1 MFGGDSI
8 STTVLFSAM
17 AGVGAFIMTFA
28 KKDVLQKI
36 GGILAGFGMLFVGL
50 SMMSNSMESFA
61 ELDAVK
67 TFLASIKNPLLLVL
81 VGAVLTAIIQSS
93 SVMTS
98 VAITMLFVGLISL
111 DQGIYLTMGSN
122 IGSCVV
128 AIIAGMTSGTNA
140 KRTALI
146 HLLFNT
152 GGVIIFL
159 VVGLLLGMVPGRDV
173 DFGTIF
179 GTLFPD
185 APQTQLAMFHTF
197 FNCVAVLLFLPFT
210 EKLVK
215 LVERIIPEHVAVEEA
230 EKPDTKRLYY
240 VDEHMLA
247 TPPLAVQQ
255 VKKEIMNMADIAMR
269 NFSDSLYMLR
279 HPDAIDMEQFRANED
294 ELNYLNK
301 KLTHFLVKLFDQN
314 LSVKDKRYISTAFH
328 TLTDLERV
336 GDYAKNVIE
345 FKDMIDETGGELSPD
360 AIDEVRSLQE
370 LLEKLYDATV
380 RTYVKRDLDAFE
392 EAKAYEQ
399 QMDDL
404 TEAYKDAH
412 LYRLNED
419 ICNPEIGANYMTFLS
434 NVERVADHYF
444 NVAESIKE
452 VLR

>member
-1 MFGGDSI
+1 
-8 STTVLFSAM
+8 
-17 AGVGAFIMTFA
+17 
-28 KKDVLQKI
+28 
-36 GGILAGFGMLFVGL
+36 
-50 SMMSNSMESFA
+50 
-61 ELDAVK
+61 
-67 TFLASIKNPLLLVL
+67 
-81 VGAVLTAIIQSS
+81 
-93 SVMTS
+93 MTS

-159 VVGLLLGMVPGRDV
+159 IIGLLLGMVPGRDV

-215 LVERIIPEHVAVEEA
+215 LVERIIPEHVAKLVKLVERIIPEHVAVVEE

-269 NFSDSLYMLR
+269 NFSDSLYRLR

-314 LSVKDKRYISTAFH
+314 LSVTDKRYISTAFH

-345 FKDMIDETGGELSPD
+345 FKDMIDETDGELSPD

-380 RTYVKRDLDAFE
+380 RAYVNRDLDAFE

-404 TEAYKDAH
+404 TEAYKGAH

-419 ICNPEIGANYMTFLS
+419 ICNPEIGANYPEIGANYMTFLS

>member
-1 MFGGDSI
+1 
-8 STTVLFSAM
+8 
-17 AGVGAFIMTFA
+17 VGAFIMTFA
-28 KKDVLQKI
+28 KKDILQKV

-67 TFLASIKNPLLLVL
+67 QFLASIKNPLLLVL

-159 VVGLLLGMVPGRDV
+159 VIGLLLGMVPGRDV

-215 LVERIIPEHVAVEEA
+215 LVERIIPEHVAVEEE

-269 NFSDSLYMLR
+269 NFSDSLYRLR
-279 HPDAIDMEQFRANED
+279 HPDALDMDQFRANED
-294 ELNYLNK
+294 ELNFLNK

-345 FKDMIDETGGELSPD
+345 YGDLIQATDGNLSEA
-360 AIDEVRSLQE
+360 AITEVRNLQE

-380 RTYVKRDLDAFE
+380 RAYVMRNLAAFE
-392 EAKAYEQ
+392 EAKEYEQ
-399 QMDDL
+399 EMDDM
-404 TEAYKDAH
+404 TELYKKNHID
-412 LYRLNED
+412 RLNED
-419 ICNPEIGANYMTFLS
+419 ICDPEVGANYLTFLS
-434 NVERVADHYF
+434 NVERVADHYY